1 MDSKK
6 IGVII
11 IIIGICAGIIWIILS
26 NVNDSKEN
34 MNITEAVDSLTT
46 EEKQTL
52 KDIRDGKQ
60 SIDNMPNAIKDIIEP
75 PSLKKGIEDMLYKD
89 KK

>member
-6 IGVII
+6 IAVII
-11 IIIGICAGIIWIILS
+11 IIIGICAAIIWIILS
-26 NVNDSKEN
+26 NTNDKKEN
-34 MNITEAVDSLTT
+34 MNITETINSLTV
-46 EEKQTL
+46 EEKRTL

-60 SIDNMPNAIKDIIEP
+60 SIDKMPNAIKDIIEP
-75 PSLKKGIEDMLYKD
+75 PSLKKGIEDMLYNN